1 MHGALKLSEYI
12 SCCTVSMDNFQIYTA
27 ADDSRILQFRRFVD
41 FFQAFNPGVS
51 LNVIPF
57 GDTFTLINEE
67 CKKNNYRVVE
77 PCPIIDKCGQ
87 SIFQDIEYRKSIVKS
102 WRYMRKLNSFI
113 DSKHPFAFLDVN
125 NLPFHHLSVYKTIL
139 EKSKKDILF
148 RGKSSK
154 YRTLARKHHS
164 LLNHLDEKIGTG
176 YNCSIILSN
185 PNTICRRDI
194 EFLSSP
200 SLKTFIGKSPE
211 QGYLCLL
218 LCLTKLTHNK
228 IKNEIGKDNF
238 ILSSPNLDLN
248 SLTINYKDK
257 TIQTKQGKTLLNF
270 KYTGTDLR
278 NIPDKIMEFV
288 KTLKNTNS

>member
-1 MHGALKLSEYI
+1 MY
-12 SCCTVSMDNFQIYTA
+12 
-27 ADDSRILQFRRFVD
+27 
-41 FFQAFNPGVS
+41 
-51 LNVIPF
+51 
-57 GDTFTLINEE
+57 
-67 CKKNNYRVVE
+67 KNYYRVVE

-125 NLPFHHLSVYKTIL
+125 NLPFYHLSVYKTIL

-154 YRTLARKHHS
+154 YRTLAR
-164 LLNHLDEKIGTG
+164 NHLDEKIGTG

-185 PNTICRRDI
+185 P
-194 EFLSSP
+194 
-200 SLKTFIGKSPE
+200 K
-211 QGYLCLL
+211 
-218 LCLTKLTHNK
+218 
-228 IKNEIGKDNF
+228 
-238 ILSSPNLDLN
+238 LDLN

-257 TIQTKQGKTLLNF
+257 TIQTKQSKTLLNF